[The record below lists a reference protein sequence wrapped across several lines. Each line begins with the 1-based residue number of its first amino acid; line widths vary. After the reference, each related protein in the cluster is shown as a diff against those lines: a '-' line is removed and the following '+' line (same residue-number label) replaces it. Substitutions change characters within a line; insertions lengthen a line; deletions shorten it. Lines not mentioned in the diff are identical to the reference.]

1 MMINHN
7 LLLEDLI
14 HNQITINY
22 MDGELIA
29 KFSEGDLYE
38 IWSVLQ
44 KAETKYPFIWLQSGY
59 KITESSNPG
68 NSSLKLE
75 NLKFFIITKGDK
87 NDRYKTR
94 HKTTFELILHPTKK
108 QFIELIKNKK
118 GITLSDDYSFVTFP
132 FNNMVEL
139 SARES
144 SYGNKREPQT
154 TTIQDVWDA
163 IYIEIPSIIIN
174 KNCFSQYEVN

>member
-7 LLLEDLI
+7 LLLESLL

-22 MDGELIA
+22 NDGELIA

-59 KITESSNPG
+59 KITESTNPG

-108 QFIELIKNKK
+108 QFIELLKGKK
-118 GITLSDDYSFVTFP
+118 GITISDDYSFVTFP
-132 FNNMVEL
+132 FNNMAEL
-139 SARES
+139 SSRE
-144 SYGNKREPQT
+144 NKKEYQN

>member
-7 LLLEDLI
+7 LLLESLL

-59 KITESSNPG
+59 KITESTNPG

-94 HKTTFELILHPTKK
+94 HNTTFELILHPTKK
-108 QFIELIKNKK
+108 QFIELLKGKK
-118 GITLSDDYSFVTFP
+118 GITISDDYSFVTFP
-132 FNNMVEL
+132 FNNMAEL
-139 SARES
+139 SSRE
-144 SYGNKREPQT
+144 NKKESQN

-174 KNCFSQYEVN
+174 KNCFSEYEVK

>member
-7 LLLEDLI
+7 LLLESLL

-59 KITESSNPG
+59 KITES
-68 NSSLKLE
+68 
-75 NLKFFIITKGDK
+75 
-87 NDRYKTR
+87 
-94 HKTTFELILHPTKK
+94 
-108 QFIELIKNKK
+108 
-118 GITLSDDYSFVTFP
+118 
-132 FNNMVEL
+132 
-139 SARES
+139 
-144 SYGNKREPQT
+144 
-154 TTIQDVWDA
+154 
-163 IYIEIPSIIIN
+163 
-174 KNCFSQYEVN
+174 

>member
-22 MDGELIA
+22 NDGELIA

-68 NSSLKLE
+68 NNSLKLE

-108 QFIELIKNKK
+108 QFIELLKGKK
-118 GITLSDDYSFVTFP
+118 GITISYDYSFVTFP
-132 FNNMVEL
+132 FNNMAEL
-139 SARES
+139 SSRE
-144 SYGNKREPQT
+144 NKKESQN

-174 KNCFSQYEVN
+174 KNCFSEYEVK

>member
-7 LLLEDLI
+7 LLLESLL

-29 KFSEGDLYE
+29 KFSEGDLRE
-38 IWSVLQ
+38 TWSVLQ

-68 NSSLKLE
+68 NTSLKLE

-108 QFIELIKNKK
+108 QFIELLKGKK
-118 GITLSDDYSFVTFP
+118 GITISDDYSFVTFP
-132 FNNMVEL
+132 FNNMAEL
-139 SARES
+139 SSRE
-144 SYGNKREPQT
+144 NKKESQN

-174 KNCFSQYEVN
+174 KNCFSEYEVK

>member
-1 MMINHN
+1 MMINQN

-22 MDGELIA
+22 MNGELIA

-44 KAETKYPFIWLQSGY
+44 KADTKYPFIWLQSGY

-108 QFIELIKNKK
+108 KFIELLKSKK

-132 FNNMVEL
+132 FNNMAEL
-139 SARES
+139 SSRE
-144 SYGNKREPQT
+144 NKKESQN

-163 IYIEIPSIIIN
+163 IFIEIPSIIIN